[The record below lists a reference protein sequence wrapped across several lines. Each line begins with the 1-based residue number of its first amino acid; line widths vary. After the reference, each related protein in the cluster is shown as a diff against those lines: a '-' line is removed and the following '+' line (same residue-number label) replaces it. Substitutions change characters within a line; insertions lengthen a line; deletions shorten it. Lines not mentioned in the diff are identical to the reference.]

1 MASNASDAACSP
13 PSLGTLRAVHPRSH
27 VCRTS
32 LTGSAPERAGTLFS
46 SGLRLSFVFFFFFET
61 GSHDAALADLPAS
74 TSALGLKHSAT
85 LAKFL
90 FFLFDF

>member
-13 PSLGTLRAVHPRSH
+13 SSLGTLWAVHPRSH
-27 VCRTS
+27 VCCTS
-32 LTGSAPERAGTLFS
+32 LMGSAPERAGTLFS
-46 SGLRLSFVFFFFFET
+46 SGLRLSFGFFFFFET

-74 TSALGLKHSAT
+74 TSALGLKHSAM

-90 FFLFDF
+90 LFLFDF